1 MTVAPYGEHAEN
13 AARAFNAVVRSGA
26 INALAVDSQ
35 RYFTRE
41 EAAQYLRISVETVK
55 RAIYGGRLRAKKSG
69 ENGGGKYLISRED
82 LDAFFESMQDA

>member
-1 MTVAPYGEHAEN
+1 MSR
-13 AARAFNAVVRSGA
+13 ARLNS
-26 INALAVDSQ
+26 LAVDSQ

-69 ENGGGKYLISRED
+69 ENGGGKYLISREN
-82 LDAFFESMQDA
+82 LDAFFESMEDA

>member
-1 MTVAPYGEHAEN
+1 MTAAPYGEHPEN
-13 AARAFNAVVRSGA
+13 AARALNALIRSDG

>member
-1 MTVAPYGEHAEN
+1 MTVARYGRHAEN
-13 AARAFNAVVRSGA
+13 AARAFNALIRSDA
-26 INALAVDSQ
+26 INTLAVDSQ